1 MQTDTPIQNKEI
13 RQTYQLVICYREAFP
28 EKTEGDYS
36 FVYKTEIST
45 FDLNGK
51 NAKTDPLKTEENDPW
66 KTVQTDHRKVAG
78 IDHLKT
84 LHLVRPRITDGII
97 DKPFL

>member
-51 NAKTDPLKTEENDPW
+51 NAKTDPLKNRRKMTLG
-66 KTVQTDHRKVAG
+66 KRFKQTIEKWRELT
-78 IDHLKT
+78 I
-84 LHLVRPRITDGII
+84 
-97 DKPFL
+97 

>member
-36 FVYKTEIST
+36 FVYKNRNFNI
-45 FDLNGK
+45 
-51 NAKTDPLKTEENDPW
+51 
-66 KTVQTDHRKVAG
+66 
-78 IDHLKT
+78 
-84 LHLVRPRITDGII
+84 
-97 DKPFL
+97 